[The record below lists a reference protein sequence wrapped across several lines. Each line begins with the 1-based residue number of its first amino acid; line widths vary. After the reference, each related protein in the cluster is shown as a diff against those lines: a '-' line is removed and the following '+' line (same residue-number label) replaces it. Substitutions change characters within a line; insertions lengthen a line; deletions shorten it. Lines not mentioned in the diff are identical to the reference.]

1 MQIIPTDG
9 IIATSPSVINI
20 DAEEIEDA
28 VVLDD
33 IDPDN
38 HPNFIES
45 NTSAVTL
52 EELTKKCIVP
62 TFADNTLTI
71 SHTAFIKS
79 VIEAGRTVL
88 GELTP
93 VEIRASHQIN
103 GRIPSALH
111 KKTSELRDNEKTIY
125 YQRMAFVCHVAGL
138 TRFINGQPV
147 HLCIGGVRAYN
158 EDKLFGRESP
168 MKFKI
173 FVGWQVRVCS
183 NLCLT
188 CDGFTGN
195 FDALTASDIKERAL
209 QLFSGFDP
217 HKDENLRTLEAL
229 GNTRITEEQ
238 FCGII
243 GRLRLYQALPT
254 ATRNE
259 LGLPEDMSRTPT
271 SRRRTTSI
279 PSPYGNFSSFSMR
292 LLNRLTSTSG
302 WSATKTALTLPLE
315 SRTPLTG
322 PIPPTTG
329 SFRKTNHFT

>member
-52 EELTKKCIVP
+52 EELTEKSIVP

-71 SHTAFIKS
+71 SHQAFIKS
-79 VIEAGRTVL
+79 VIEAGKTIF

-93 VEIRASHQIN
+93 VEIRVSHQIN

-138 TRFINGQPV
+138 TRFINCQPV

-168 MKFKI
+168 MKF
-173 FVGWQVRVCS
+173 
-183 NLCLT
+183 T
-188 CDGFTGN
+188 GF
-195 FDALTASDIKERAL
+195 A
-209 QLFSGFDP
+209 
-217 HKDENLRTLEAL
+217 
-229 GNTRITEEQ
+229 
-238 FCGII
+238 
-243 GRLRLYQALPT
+243 
-254 ATRNE
+254 AT
-259 LGLPEDMSRTPT
+259 SV
-271 SRRRTTSI
+271 
-279 PSPYGNFSSFSMR
+279 
-292 LLNRLTSTSG
+292 
-302 WSATKTALTLPLE
+302 
-315 SRTPLTG
+315 
-322 PIPPTTG
+322 
-329 SFRKTNHFT
+329 